1 VKLRIRKIGGII
13 LTQVDKT
20 GYGQMFVNVEMTE
33 AQMLDAIL
41 EFLTEV
47 PRETRGKW
55 LEIIEEKTT

>member
-13 LTQVDKT
+13 PTQVE
-20 GYGQMFVNVEMTE
+20 MIVNVEMTE

-47 PRETRGKW
+47 PGETWGKW